1 MKPTRDAL
9 EALIAGLSGRLLVT
23 ADWQA
28 VIALANHTLLTPVL
42 FATLAHTGQL
52 DRLPEDVGQ
61 YLQFIYRCNRE
72 RNLRLRRQLNEA
84 VAALNQGGVV
94 PVLLKGAVPLFL
106 SSSGRVPDRIMSD
119 LDLAVETAKEGT
131 ARACLAKL
139 GYVEV
144 AVAGGMARPQ
154 DVGLL
159 ELRPYREIDRES
171 PRLARRH
178 GLRAKIPAPQS
189 RALHWIMHDLIKEAD
204 YWRGRTDFRHLYD
217 LARLAEQHKLDW
229 AVLRTS
235 LPDQSARNAFDTQLL
250 ALSHFFG
257 VRAPAQYVRRPL
269 VRFQH
274 WRRVFPLY
282 HPVLGVPLRLV
293 GNSLWGMWRLLHGDG
308 LGRRSPLDFGRRATS
323 ILLDGDL
330 GSKV

>member
-1 MKPTRDAL
+1 
-9 EALIAGLSGRLLVT
+9 
-23 ADWQA
+23 
-28 VIALANHTLLTPVL
+28 
-42 FATLAHTGQL
+42 
-52 DRLPEDVGQ
+52 
-61 YLQFIYRCNRE
+61 
-72 RNLRLRRQLNEA
+72 
-84 VAALNQGGVV
+84 
-94 PVLLKGAVPLFL
+94 
-106 SSSGRVPDRIMSD
+106 
-119 LDLAVETAKEGT
+119 
-131 ARACLAKL
+131 
-139 GYVEV
+139 
-144 AVAGGMARPQ
+144 
-154 DVGLL
+154 
-159 ELRPYREIDRES
+159 
-171 PRLARRH
+171 
-178 GLRAKIPAPQS
+178 QS

-250 ALSHFFG
+250 AVSHFFG